1 MKVDCMKALVYTDT
15 NEVIYREEPTP
26 EPAAG
31 EALIRIDAVGICGSD
46 MHAYHGEDARRVP
59 PLILGHEAAG
69 VVVSGKQVGQQVVL
83 NPLISCGICSDCR
96 SGRSNICVHRKLI
109 GMNFSGAFAEFITI
123 QEHNMI
129 PIPEG
134 MNPVHAALTEP
145 AATSLHA
152 LHLAERALHRPVSE
166 GRALVIGGGS
176 VGLLAA
182 LLLRSHGCSEI
193 MLCDTNPLRRETA
206 FQTGCCEVFD
216 PGQDAD
222 NLENRFELVIDAVG
236 METTRQMAIRAVSS
250 GGVMLHIGLQHGSGD
265 CDFRKITLSEITII
279 GTYTYT
285 HTDLQAAIQSLYLGD
300 LGDLTWVEERPL
312 SEGSSAFS
320 DLDIGSTAA
329 PKIVLL
335 PRG

>member
-15 NEVIYREEPTP
+15 NEVIYREEPLP
-26 EPAAG
+26 EPTAG

-83 NPLISCGICSDCR
+83 NPLISCGICTDCR
-96 SGRSNICVHRKLI
+96 SGRSNICVHRNLI

-152 LHLAERALHRPVSE
+152 LH
-166 GRALVIGGGS
+166 
-176 VGLLAA
+176 
-182 LLLRSHGCSEI
+182 
-193 MLCDTNPLRRETA
+193 
-206 FQTGCCEVFD
+206 
-216 PGQDAD
+216 
-222 NLENRFELVIDAVG
+222 
-236 METTRQMAIRAVSS
+236 
-250 GGVMLHIGLQHGSGD
+250 
-265 CDFRKITLSEITII
+265 
-279 GTYTYT
+279 
-285 HTDLQAAIQSLYLGD
+285 
-300 LGDLTWVEERPL
+300 
-312 SEGSSAFS
+312 
-320 DLDIGSTAA
+320 
-329 PKIVLL
+329 
-335 PRG
+335 

>member
-1 MKVDCMKALVYTDT
+1 MKALVYTGT
-15 NEVIYREEPTP
+15 NEVTYREEPTP

-31 EALIRIDAVGICGSD
+31 DAKIRIEAVGICGSD

-69 VVVSGKQVGQQVVL
+69 VVVSGKNAGQQVVL
-83 NPLISCGICSDCR
+83 NPLISCGICLDCQ
-96 SGRSNICVHRKLI
+96 SGRSNLCADRRLI
-109 GMNFSGAFAEFITI
+109 GMNYPGAFAEFITI
-123 QEHNMI
+123 PEKNLI
-129 PIPEG
+129 ALPEG

-152 LHLAERALHRPVSE
+152 LHLAERALHRPIAD
-166 GRALVIGGGS
+166 GRSLVIGGGS

-216 PGQDAD
+216 PDQDT
-222 NLENRFELVIDAVG
+222 EKIESSFELVIDAVG
-236 METTRQMAIRAVSS
+236 METTRQMAVRAVKS
-250 GGVMLHIGLQHGSGD
+250 GGVMLHIGLQQGSGD
-265 CDFRKITLSEITII
+265 CDFRKITLSEMTVI

-285 HTDLQAAIQSLYLGD
+285 HTDLQAALQSLYRGKLGD
-300 LGDLTWVEERPL
+300 LAWVEERPL
-312 SEGSSAFS
+312 SEGSSAFF

-335 PRG
+335 PGE